1 VANHRPVSARW
12 LVPLYTIAWL
22 VPVVMISLVVIITDQ
37 LNNFISYTRQCSC
50 WCRPTII
57 NILPFAWSQSDKDSS
72 EYMDAL
78 TTFILA
84 LGGVISFQYIIV
96 FIFLIFFYVKIILK
110 IRKLKKEC
118 EVRSDASSYGT
129 AAIIS
134 KGQSNATR
142 RILSFLTVFVFSG
155 FFNLCGNVVII
166 PLMSFRLH
174 LMYTS
179 VIYFI
184 FIFSQVSL
192 I

>member
-1 VANHRPVSARW
+1 
-12 LVPLYTIAWL
+12 
-22 VPVVMISLVVIITDQ
+22 
-37 LNNFISYTRQCSC
+37 
-50 WCRPTII
+50 
-57 NILPFAWSQSDKDSS
+57 
-72 EYMDAL
+72 MDAL

-184 FIFSQVSL
+184 FIFSQSL
-192 I
+192 TLPLQGFLNAIVYGWTRDEFLNVPYQITNLNDRVNTEDESRTLSLTNSEQLSDSQQSSS